1 MNNNL
6 FLNTVYNHT
15 YNEIYRR
22 YQFLSDQVLID
33 NWRYHQHQVQR
44 KDDYD
49 WIAFS
54 VCEDLLRQ
62 RENTYL
68 DDTYPKD

>member
-6 FLNTVYNHT
+6 YLSTVYNHT

-22 YQFLSDQVLID
+22 YQLLSDQVLID
-33 NWRYHQHQVQR
+33 NWKYHQHQVQR

-49 WIAFS
+49 WIALS
-54 VCEDLLRQ
+54 VFEDLLRQ
-62 RENTYL
+62 RGNTYL
-68 DDTYPKD
+68 DDTYTK